1 MGLRL
6 GIYEEIIN
14 QSLEYDLQ
22 GAGKTGLQ
30 CTTRALDPGDSH
42 EYLSRYV
49 ARQFSRVLSMFPAQ
63 ERLERQTELTNQ
75 ILELLSLAAPDA
87 AGSKDY
93 RVGSAELLLAVSRAL
108 EQVPPRPDTPLSIS
122 CLMTGT
128 RQDPSL
134 VSQLRK
140 EIATADRVDILCSFI
155 KWGGVRILD
164 ESLKRLTES
173 GKPLRVITTTYMGAT
188 DLKAVERLSEL
199 PNTGLRVSY
208 DARRT
213 RLHAKAYII
222 HRETGFGVAYI
233 GSSNLSQAALTD
245 GLEWNVKIS
254 QHESPH
260 LWEKISATFETY
272 WEDPE
277 FIPYCVGER
286 ERLQRALGQQ
296 SGISSEGEGGVFFD
310 LKPYPFQEEILQR
323 LEAERDVRGRNRN
336 LVVAATG
343 TGKTVVAA
351 FDYARFRRKTGAS
364 PRLLFVAHREEILT
378 QSRACFRA
386 VLRDNNFGDLLVGTH
401 APERLDHLFAS
412 IQSINSRKLWD
423 RIEADFYDF
432 VVIDEFHHAAASSYK
447 RLLDWICPQILLGL
461 TATPERADG
470 LDILHYFSEHI
481 AAEIRLPDAINRKL
495 LAPFQYFGISD
506 DESVNYRKL
515 QWKRGGY
522 VTGELDNLVTGND
535 VRADLVVRQ
544 VHRILLDARQ
554 ARGLGFCVSVRHAEY
569 MAKHFRK
576 RGIPAEALSA
586 DSPRE
591 LRESIQRRLEARE
604 INFIFVVDLY
614 NEGVDLPWVDTILLL
629 RPTESLTVFLQQLGR
644 GLRLHED
651 KECLTILDFI
661 GQAHANFNFEARFRA
676 LIGRSHRRVESEI
689 EDRFPHL
696 PAGCVIDL
704 ERQAQQ
710 YILDNIR
717 EAITHGRQRIIRR
730 IRSYK
735 EETGRT
741 PDLGSFVEYH
751 HLELSDIYRR
761 GSWSRLMAEAGCGKD
776 FSDPDEKQLA
786 GGLSRMTHINSGRQI
801 KRLLEILDALS
812 HGDAREPNEETDRRY
827 LFMLHFTLW
836 GRENLPASLNESLM
850 RLRANPTL
858 LAELRELL
866 AWRLESVN
874 EVPQPMDLPFPCP
887 LDIHSDYTRDE
898 ILAALGELN
907 FNTQRQLREGVLY
920 VPSLPADL
928 LFVTL
933 NKTEQEYSPTTM
945 YEDYAISEK
954 LFHWQSQST
963 TSAQSPTGKRY
974 VNHQKQGS
982 NVLLFVRE
990 TKELP
995 GRASPYTF
1003 LGPVIYR
1010 SHHGSRPMS
1019 IIWELACRLPASLL
1033 RTVRR
1038 LAND

>member
-1 MGLRL
+1 MGLRPGL
-6 GIYEEIIN
+6 YEEILDH
-14 QSLEYDLQ
+14 SLDRQ
-22 GAGKTGLQ
+22 QADGTGWRI
-30 CTTRALDPGDSH
+30 TTRALDPGDSH
-42 EYLSRYV
+42 VYLARYL
-49 ARQFSRVLSMFPAQ
+49 ARRFSRAFSGFPV
-63 ERLERQTELTNQ
+63 EDRPVRQIELANR
-75 ILELLSLAAPDA
+75 ILELLNSAVPKADN
-87 AGSKDY
+87 KDGD
-93 RVGSAELLLAVSRAL
+93 RIERAELLLAVSRAL
-108 EQVPPRPDTPLSIS
+108 EQVPARPDTPLSIS

-173 GKPLRVITTTYMGAT
+173 GKPLRVITTSYMGAT

-199 PNTGLRVSY
+199 PNAGLRVSY

-260 LWEKISATFETY
+260 LWEKICATFETY

-277 FIPYCVGER
+277 FIPYCAEER
-286 ERLQRALGQQ
+286 ERLQRALRQQ
-296 SGISSEGEGGVFFD
+296 SGMSSEGEGGVFFD
-310 LKPYPFQEEILQR
+310 VRPYPFQEEILER

-351 FDYARFRRKTGAS
+351 FDYARFRRKTGVP

-378 QSRACFRA
+378 QSRACFRT
-386 VLRDNNFGDLLVGTH
+386 VLRDNNFGDLLLGKH

-412 IQSINSRKLWD
+412 IQSINSRELWD
-423 RIEADFYDF
+423 RIDEDFYDF
-432 VVIDEFHHAAASSYK
+432 VVIDEFHHAAAPSYR
-447 RLLDWICPQILLGL
+447 RLLDRVRPKILLGL
-461 TATPERADG
+461 TATPERTDG
-470 LDILHYFSEHI
+470 LDILRYFSGHI

-506 DESVNYRKL
+506 DESVNYRGL

-535 VRADLVVRQ
+535 VRADLVIRQ
-544 VHRILLDARQ
+544 IHRILLDARQ
-554 ARGLGFCVSVRHAEY
+554 ARGLGFCVSVRHAEF
-569 MAKHFRK
+569 MAEHFRK
-576 RGIPAEALSA
+576 RGLPAAALSA

-591 LRESIQRRLEARE
+591 LRESIQRRLQARE

-696 PAGCVIDL
+696 PAGCAIDL

-710 YILDNIR
+710 YILDNIHQ
-717 EAITHGRQRIIRR
+717 AVTYGRRNIIRR
-730 IRSYK
+730 IESFQ
-735 EETGRT
+735 EETGQVPR
-741 PDLGSFVEYH
+741 LRSFLEYH
-751 HLELSDIYRR
+751 HLDLSDIYRR
-761 GSWSRLMAEAGCGKD
+761 DSWARLLVEAGRGEN

-786 GGLSRMTHINSGRQI
+786 KGLSRLTHINSPRQI
-801 KRLLEILDALS
+801 QSLLRILSELS
-812 HGDAREPNEETDRRY
+812 CDDVREPADETDRRY

-836 GRENLPASLNESLM
+836 GRLNTPDLLADSLLKLKS
-850 RLRANPTL
+850 NPTL
-858 LAELRELL
+858 LAELQEML
-866 AWRLESVN
+866 AWRLECVN
-874 EVPQPMDLPFPCP
+874 EVLQPVDFSFPCP
-887 LDIHSDYTRDE
+887 LDLHADYTRDE
-898 ILAALGELN
+898 ILAALGELS
-907 FNTQRQLREGVLY
+907 FTSQRQLREGVLY
-920 VPSLPADL
+920 VPYLRADL

-933 NKTEQEYSPTTM
+933 NKTEHEYSPTTM

-963 TSAQSPTGKRY
+963 TSAESPTGKRY
-974 VNHQKQGS
+974 VNHKELGS

-990 TKELP
+990 TKAQS
-995 GRASPYTF
+995 GHASPYTF

-1019 IIWELACRLPASLL
+1019 IIWELVYRLPASLL